1 MIIDTTPHS
10 QRVVVTGASGFVGSS
25 VVDALAADQRYT
37 PVSVVRSTT
46 QTKKVHLDSFIISDL
61 TSSTDWSAGLKD
73 ASIVVHAAAR
83 VHVMKEVAADALAE
97 FRKVN
102 VEGTVNLARQAAQ
115 AGIKRFIFISSI
127 KVNGESTTIGHPYTA
142 DDAPAP
148 SDPYGVSKKE
158 AEEALRQVSL
168 ETGMEVVIIRPTL
181 IYGPGVKANFRNM
194 MGWLEKGI
202 PLPFGAIHN
211 KRSLVSLENLVS
223 LILVC
228 LEHPE
233 AAGET
238 FLVSDG
244 VDLSTTELL
253 EKTAKALKVKSRLIP
268 IPERFLTFCAVALGR
283 RALSQR
289 LCGSLQVDIGKTR
302 RLLEW
307 NPPVSV
313 EDALDR
319 TAKEFLE
326 CRK

>member
-1 MIIDTTPHS
+1 MPDTISHS
-10 QRVVVTGASGFVGSS
+10 PRVVVTGASGFVGSA
-25 VVDALAADQRYT
+25 VVDALVADQHYT
-37 PVSVVRSTT
+37 PVAVMRSASPD
-46 QTKKVHLDSFIISDL
+46 KIAHSESFRISDL
-61 TSSTDWSAGLKD
+61 TSTTDWHDGLKG
-73 ASIVVHAAAR
+73 ASVVVHAAAR
-83 VHVMKEVAADALAE
+83 VHVMQELATDALAE

-102 VEGTVNLARQAAQ
+102 VEGTINLARQAAQ
-115 AGIKRFIFISSI
+115 AKVKRFIFISSI
-127 KVNGESTTIGHPYTA
+127 KVNGESTVLGHPFTA
-142 DDAPAP
+142 DDTPAP

-158 AEEALRQVSL
+158 AEDLLRQIGS
-168 ETGMEVVIIRPTL
+168 ETGMEIVIIRPTL

-194 MGWLEKGI
+194 MAWLKKGI

-211 KRSLVSLENLVS
+211 KRSLVSLDNLVS

-228 LEHPE
+228 LEHPN

-253 EKTAKALKVKSRLIP
+253 EKTAVALKVKSRLIP
-268 IPERFLTFCAVALGR
+268 IPEQFLTFCAVSLGR

-302 RLLEW
+302 SLLEW

-313 EDALDR
+313 VDALDK

-326 CRK
+326 CLK